1 MSAPSTLALAALL
14 AVTSAAATSCSRSPD
29 EPTSSFKPAEGAP
42 LPPAPTKLETE
53 DVKVGTGRECKTGDT
68 VHVQYTGTL
77 MNGTK
82 FDSSYDHGGDP
93 FKFTLGKGEV
103 IKGWDQGVVGMKVGG
118 KRKLR
123 IPPDLGYGAAGSPPS
138 IPANAGLLFDVE
150 LVSID

>member
-1 MSAPSTLALAALL
+1 MRLYRIALLLLPLAA
-14 AVTSAAATSCSRSPD
+14 ACS
-29 EPTSSFKPAEGAP
+29 KAPAELTSDFTPAQGKP
-42 LPPAPTKLETE
+42 MPPGPTKLETE
-53 DVKVGTGRECKTGDT
+53 DVTVGTGREAKAGDT

-77 MNGTK
+77 MDGKK

-123 IPPDLGYGAAGSPPS
+123 IPSGLGYGAQGSGS
-138 IPANAGLLFDVE
+138 IPPNAGLLFDVE